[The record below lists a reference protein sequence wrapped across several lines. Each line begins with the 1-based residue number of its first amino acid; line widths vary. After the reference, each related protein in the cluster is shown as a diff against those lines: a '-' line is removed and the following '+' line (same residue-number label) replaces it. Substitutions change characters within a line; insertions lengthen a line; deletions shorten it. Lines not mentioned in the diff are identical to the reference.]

1 MALTPMGEP
10 MRGASASERSHC
22 KDPRALAVDGRV
34 SPRSVLVVDDHELLR
49 TGTRQILE
57 QADGFDV
64 IGEAADGD
72 TAVRLVRELD
82 PDVVLVDIRLPDA
95 NGIDVARR
103 ILAFEAPPTVLILSA
118 YDDEHYVRAALAA
131 GVSGYLLKTIPA
143 DELVRLVRAACNDPA
158 NIVDLPP
165 SGSPPSLGRQCDN
178 VSLTTRER
186 DVVRLAVRG
195 LANKQIA
202 RQLGISP
209 RTVEGHLNHIF
220 EKVHAG
226 SRTELVHY
234 AISHGLFSTGS
245 IDPTGPPRRT
255 GSWA

>member
-1 MALTPMGEP
+1 MALTPMGDS
-10 MRGASASERSHC
+10 MSIAAATERIRRL
-22 KDPRALAVDGRV
+22 DPQQVVVDRPE
-34 SPRSVLVVDDHELLR
+34 SPTTVLVVDDHELLR
-49 TGTRQILE
+49 AGTRQILE

-64 IGEAADGD
+64 VGEAADGAN
-72 TAVRLVRELD
+72 AVRLVRELG
-82 PDVVLVDIRLPDA
+82 PDVVLVDIRLPDG

-103 ILAFEAPPTVLILSA
+103 ILALEDPPTVLVLSA

-143 DELVRLVRAACNDPA
+143 DELVRRVRAACDDPVTV
-158 NIVDLPP
+158 VDVP
-165 SGSPPSLGRQCDN
+165 SSGRSPTPGQQWDDA
-178 VSLTTRER
+178 SLTARER

-220 EKVHAG
+220 EKVQAG

-234 AISHGLFSTGS
+234 ALRHGLFAAGS
-245 IDPTGPPRRT
+245 NAHPDPSRRS
-255 GSWA
+255 GSRA